1 MDACRA
7 RLLDGGRRSVE
18 PRDFE
23 AGLRR
28 KIVEQDEAVQ
38 ALVDLYRVFRV
49 RLNSRGNLL
58 LLGRPELARL
68 VCWKKSIGSPPGKPG
83 LPEPAGLKA
92 LSSASMPRA

>member
-7 RLLDGGRRSVE
+7 RPLARGRRSVE

-38 ALVDLYRVFRV
+38 ALVDLYRVFRA
-49 RLNSRGNLL
+49 RLNSP
-58 LLGRPELARL
+58 GRPL
-68 VCWKKSIGSPPGKPG
+68 GSLLFLGPTG
-83 LPEPAGLKA
+83 AGETPVVEEIDWLT
-92 LSSASMPRA
+92 SGQTRIT